1 MKKTTKFSRKRQA
14 TGGAYDGGAFIRVLQ
29 KCRPYT
35 APPMPGIGV
44 EATMTAATLA
54 MNKVWAAF
62 VAIKTRN
69 TPPGNTRDFDLLTH
83 AIAVTAI
90 RAIQIAG
97 ADVASNPMLQ
107 TIVPANA
114 ALRRLLNRRRTT
126 GVWGFDGPALL
137 EVAAAIEVYDTVMLS
152 GSPAQMLAATDL
164 YAARELGCVT
174 ETLEPLEFSEG
185 MECNA

>member
-1 MKKTTKFSRKRQA
+1 
-14 TGGAYDGGAFIRVLQ
+14 
-29 KCRPYT
+29 
-35 APPMPGIGV
+35 
-44 EATMTAATLA
+44 
-54 MNKVWAAF
+54 
-62 VAIKTRN
+62 
-69 TPPGNTRDFDLLTH
+69 
-83 AIAVTAI
+83 
-90 RAIQIAG
+90 
-97 ADVASNPMLQ
+97 MLQ
-107 TIVPANA
+107 AIVPANA

-185 MECNA
+185 VECCV